1 MRGGFYNI
9 DNNNPFVNNLN
20 RKRSFNNKIYLY
32 ENKFYDSIHIV
43 KRINNS
49 YKIKTFNINIKIKEN
64 DKSNYKIILDNLDL
78 KILKVLE
85 KYLCNYDS
93 ERLTCFL
100 KNTIPE
106 LYLISKD
113 RIFLDG
119 LKKVHDENI
128 KYFIRTSYAIV
139 DNDLLKIIASELYR
153 NGTNLYT
160 TFHGGNNY
168 EIAYNSIYKIDETLS
183 KKYLNPKELGS
194 KKGLVRYKPK
204 KFFFKRGIVIY
215 LKERNFQNTFLFGSE
230 TYEDQSKYMYDILD
244 LLNKLNYSIKK
255 ELIFMRH
262 NDLDK
267 VNLYELFFH
276 IKKSQLYEMNSIQ
289 KKFYR
294 KFFKPKLQVSTY
306 TGTVFIESILANIP
320 CVLFFNPKRY
330 ELSKEMCSLMEIFKN
345 AKILHSDPESLSKFL
360 KDTKNFYSW
369 WQESLT
375 KEAIKKFTKIMRNYF

>member
-1 MRGGFYNI
+1 GFYNI
-9 DNNNPFVNNLN
+9 DNNNLFVNNLN

-85 KYLCNYDS
+85 KYLCNSDS
-93 ERLTCFL
+93 ERLTCFF

-244 LLNKLNYSIKK
+244 L
-255 ELIFMRH
+255 
-262 NDLDK
+262 
-267 VNLYELFFH
+267 
-276 IKKSQLYEMNSIQ
+276 
-289 KKFYR
+289 
-294 KFFKPKLQVSTY
+294 
-306 TGTVFIESILANIP
+306 
-320 CVLFFNPKRY
+320 
-330 ELSKEMCSLMEIFKN
+330 
-345 AKILHSDPESLSKFL
+345 
-360 KDTKNFYSW
+360 
-369 WQESLT
+369 
-375 KEAIKKFTKIMRNYF
+375 